1 MTAETDDFDPDQP
14 FREVYETF
22 LNTGEVT
29 KEGAQLVDSGDE
41 PWEAMISQ
49 LVKSAEGDPEGA
61 VSDLLL
67 LSRFMAAAGKYFP
80 AAYSRFQTACLDTRA
95 MPIFNAYASGYGA
108 DAWTIT
114 VGPDGASISVQ
125 VAVKSEEEMQDFLG
139 G

>member
-1 MTAETDDFDPDQP
+1 MSDANDDFDPDEP
-14 FREVYETF
+14 FQKVYDSF
-22 LNTGEVT
+22 VDTGQVT
-29 KEGAQLVDSGDE
+29 AEGAQLVDSGDE

-49 LVKSAEGDPEGA
+49 LVKNAEGDPEGA

-67 LSRFMAAAGKYFP
+67 LSRFMATAGNYFP

-95 MPIFNAYASGYGA
+95 MPIFNAYAAGYGA

-114 VGPDGASISVQ
+114 VGPDGVSISVQ
-125 VAVKSEEEMQDFLG
+125 VAVKSEEEMRDFLG